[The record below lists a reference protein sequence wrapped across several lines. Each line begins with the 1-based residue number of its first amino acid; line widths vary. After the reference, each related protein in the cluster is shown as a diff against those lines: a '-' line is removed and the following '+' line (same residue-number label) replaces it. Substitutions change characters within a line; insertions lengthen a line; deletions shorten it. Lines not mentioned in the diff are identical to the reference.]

1 MRQTPTSHSAASGK
15 GGTIFLE
22 WSSLPFSH
30 QPHPWPQCK
39 HFSQGGLV
47 LLTLECSQSSP
58 VPVVTLTCALSSQRI
73 LSLKDSWP
81 GTEICWY
88 LTRYGVFRSDG
99 LLLQHLSWGTGALS
113 DATGH
118 FPLHPDACPRS
129 RREPRGLLQILR
141 DLSGRRAPF
150 IVATLSPLSS
160 QLLGLPFAP
169 AYERLSCAGRPQ
181 HRPSNEQS
189 PPSW

>member
-1 MRQTPTSHSAASGK
+1 MWPLQCTLMHGEGASLFMSDLSHADMRRTPTSHSAAPGK

-30 QPHPWPQCK
+30 QPHPWTQCK

-47 LLTLECSQSSP
+47 LLTLERSQSSP

-88 LTRYGVFRSDG
+88 LTRYSVFRSDG
-99 LLLQHLSWGTGALS
+99 LLLQHLSWGGGALS
-113 DATGH
+113 DPTGH

-129 RREPRGLLQILR
+129 RGSLVVSCRS
-141 DLSGRRAPF
+141 SG
-150 IVATLSPLSS
+150 T
-160 QLLGLPFAP
+160 
-169 AYERLSCAGRPQ
+169 
-181 HRPSNEQS
+181 
-189 PPSW
+189 